1 MTDEELIQR
10 ILTIEPRP
18 TRYGTMTIPDTY
30 YNFHFDDDYI
40 TVTNILTDFNKPNLR
55 YIPTLPNVKRR
66 NTQYFKN

>member
-1 MTDEELIQR
+1 
-10 ILTIEPRP
+10 
-18 TRYGTMTIPDTY
+18 MTIPDTH

-55 YIPTLPNVKRR
+55 YIQTLPNVKRR